1 MRILSVALLCAL
13 AGAALAAPQPAGK
26 PLDQLFKALKQAPTP
41 DDAKPIETQIG
52 YLFLQS
58 GSPSVDLLMTRGNAL
73 AGAGDKDNAKK
84 IFIAVTDI
92 APSYAE
98 GWHARAEM
106 EIDGND
112 DEGAM
117 VSLGRVVALNPRQ
130 FKAMVELAG
139 LLEDYNDKAGALKLY
154 RRALALD
161 PQLDGVDHH
170 IKALST
176 DVEGQGI

>member
-1 MRILSVALLCAL
+1 MRIAVALAFCVL
-13 AGAALAAPQPAGK
+13 ASAATAAPQAPAK
-26 PLDQLFKALKQAPTP
+26 PLDSLFKALKQAPTP

-52 YLFLQS
+52 YLFLES

-73 AGAGDKDNAKK
+73 LAVGDKGNAKK
-84 IFIAVTDI
+84 IFMAVTDI

-98 GWHARAEM
+98 GWHARAEI
-106 EIDGND
+106 EIEAND

-139 LLEDYNDKAGALKLY
+139 LLEDYGDKAGALKLY

-161 PQLDGVDHH
+161 PQLDGIDRHV
-170 IKALST
+170 KALST
-176 DVEGQGI
+176 AVEGQGI